1 MSRKAVRVFNWKGI
15 FYYTIYD
22 DGCTMYKWDVPK
34 FKEWYKKT
42 NPPSDSF
49 LTNNKVLFFHMGITS
64 ERVYNKY
71 LKDEQRN

>member
-1 MSRKAVRVFNWKGI
+1 MSSKAVRVFNWKGI

-22 DGCTMYKWDVPK
+22 DGVINFDWNISK

-49 LTNNKVLFFHMGITS
+49 LTNKKILFFQMGRIS
-64 ERVYNKY
+64 ERIYNKH
-71 LKDEQRN
+71 LKDE